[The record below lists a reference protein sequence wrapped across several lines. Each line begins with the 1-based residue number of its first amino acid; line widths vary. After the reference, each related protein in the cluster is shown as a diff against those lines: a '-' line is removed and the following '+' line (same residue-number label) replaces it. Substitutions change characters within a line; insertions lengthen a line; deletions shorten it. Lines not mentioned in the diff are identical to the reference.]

1 MTLKQLEET
10 VAHLPPDELA
20 RFRDWFL
27 EFDSR
32 RFDGKIEADAR
43 DGRLEVLADAAI
55 AEHHTGRTS
64 PL

>member
-20 RFRDWFL
+20 RFREWFL
-27 EFDSR
+27 EFDSEHWDR
-32 RFDGKIEADAR
+32 KIDADVTA
-43 DGRLEVLADAAI
+43 GRLDRLAAA
-55 AEHHTGRTS
+55 AMADHRAGRTK